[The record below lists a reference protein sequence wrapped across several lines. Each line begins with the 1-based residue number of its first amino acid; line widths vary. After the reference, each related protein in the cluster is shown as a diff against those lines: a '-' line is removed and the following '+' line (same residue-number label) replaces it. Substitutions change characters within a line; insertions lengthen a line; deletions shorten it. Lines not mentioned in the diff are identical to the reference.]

1 MKKENL
7 VLINNEKIN
16 KSDSGYFCDNIDI
29 KSTAEG
35 FNDSFDVLMI
45 ARESKEE
52 KFNRIDLKKIITSSN
67 ILSFLINIFSTFKDK
82 NTKYLLISIT
92 PYTFFACIFLL
103 IFKKKIFTYLR
114 SNGYEEYRVIFGFWG
129 PAIYHFMYSLVT
141 TKSTVI
147 VCQKKL
153 AKKNE
158 SHLVFPSQL
167 DRRWLENHKSPKL
180 DKPRLLYVGRMKIEK
195 GIFSLLEMY
204 KKLDNLTELS
214 IVGHPAGLKKSKD
227 ARINYVGYVN
237 DTSDLIN
244 IYDNHNIF
252 ILPSFT
258 EAHPQVLYESLARM
272 RPVIIFEEINHVIKH
287 QEGIFTSKR
296 NAHSLSNTIKFVM
309 DNYDNIHKSI
319 KKNKLPMKQEF
330 ISQMCKILD

>member
-7 VLINNEKIN
+7 VLLSNEKIN

-35 FNDSFDVLMI
+35 FNDRFDVLVI
-45 ARESKEE
+45 ARESKGE
-52 KFNRIDLKKIITSSN
+52 KFNRIELKKIITSSN

-92 PYTFFACIFLL
+92 PYTFFACIFLS
-103 IFKKKIFTYLR
+103 IFKKKIFIYLR
-114 SNGYEEYRVIFGFWG
+114 SNGHEEYRVIFGFWG

-141 TKSTVI
+141 AKSTII

-167 DRRWLENHKSPKL
+167 DRRWLENHKSPML

-195 GIFSLLEMY
+195 GIFSLLEIY
-204 KKLDNLTELS
+204 KKLDNNVELS
-214 IVGHPAGLKKSKD
+214 IVGSLNDLEKVNKK
-227 ARINYVGYVN
+227 INFIGYVN
-237 DTSDLIN
+237 DINKLIN

-258 EAHPQVLYESLARM
+258 EAHPQVLYESLARL
-272 RPVIIFEEINHVIKH
+272 RPVVIFEEISHVIKN
-287 QEGIFTSKR
+287 QQGILVSKR
-296 NAHSLSNTIKFVM
+296 NVQSLLSKIEFVM
-309 DNYDNIHKSI
+309 NNYKGIQDSI
-319 KKNKLPMKQEF
+319 KKNKLPTKQEF
-330 ISQMCKILD
+330 ISQLTKILS

>member
-7 VLINNEKIN
+7 VLISNEKIN
-16 KSDSGYFCDNIDI
+16 KSDSGYFCENIDI

-35 FNDSFDVLMI
+35 FNDSFDVLVI
-45 ARESKEE
+45 ARESKDT
-52 KFNRIDLKKIITSSN
+52 KFNPINLKNIITSSN
-67 ILSFLINIFSTFKDK
+67 IISFLINIFSTFKDK

-92 PYTFFACIFLL
+92 PYTFFACIFLS
-103 IFKKKIFTYLR
+103 IFKKRIFIYLR

-129 PAIYHFMYSLVT
+129 PAIYHFMYSFVIS
-141 TKSTVI
+141 KSTVI

-167 DRRWLENHKSPKL
+167 DQRWLENHKNPKL

-195 GIFSLLEMY
+195 GIFSLL
-204 KKLDNLTELS
+204 KIHKRLDNFAELS
-214 IVGHPAGLKKSKD
+214 IVGHSTGIKKSKD

-237 DTSDLIN
+237 DARDLIN

-258 EAHPQVLYESLARM
+258 EAHPQVMYESLARM
-272 RPVIIFEEINHVIKH
+272 RPVIIFEEITHVIKN
-287 QEGIFTSKR
+287 QEGIFVSKR
-296 NAHSLSNTIKFVM
+296 NVQSFSNTIKFIM
-309 DNYDNIHKSI
+309 NNYVNIHKSI
-319 KKNKLPMKQEF
+319 RKNKLPTKHEF
-330 ISQMCKILD
+330 ISEMCKILD

>member
-7 VLINNEKIN
+7 VLISNEKIN
-16 KSDSGYFCDNIDI
+16 KSDSGYFCENIDI

-35 FNDSFDVLMI
+35 FNDSFDVLVI
-45 ARESKEE
+45 ARESKDK
-52 KFNRIDLKKIITSSN
+52 KFNPINLENIITSSN
-67 ILSFLINIFSTFKDK
+67 IIGFLINIFGTFKDK

-92 PYTFFACIFLL
+92 PYTFFACIFLS
-103 IFKKKIFTYLR
+103 IFKKKIFIYLR

-129 PAIYHFMYSLVT
+129 PAIYHFMYSFVIP
-141 TKSTVI
+141 KSTVI

-167 DRRWLENHKSPKL
+167 DRRWLENHKSPML

-195 GIFSLLEMY
+195 GIFSLLEIY
-204 KKLDNLTELS
+204 KKLDNNVELS
-214 IVGHPAGLKKSKD
+214 IVGSLNDLEKVNKK
-227 ARINYVGYVN
+227 INFIGYVN
-237 DTSDLIN
+237 DINKLIN

-258 EAHPQVLYESLARM
+258 EAHPQVLYESLARL
-272 RPVIIFEEINHVIKH
+272 RPVVIFEEISHVIKN
-287 QEGIFTSKR
+287 QQGIFVSKR
-296 NAHSLSNTIKFVM
+296 DAQSLLSTIEFVM
-309 DNYDNIHKSI
+309 NNYKDIQDSI
-319 KKNKLPMKQEF
+319 KKNKLPTKQEF
-330 ISQMCKILD
+330 ISQMYKILD

>member
-7 VLINNEKIN
+7 VLISNEKIN
-16 KSDSGYFCDNIDI
+16 KSDFGYFCDNIDI

-35 FNDSFDVLMI
+35 FNDSFDVLVI
-45 ARESKEE
+45 ARESKDK
-52 KFNRIDLKKIITSSN
+52 KFNPINLKNIITSSN
-67 ILSFLINIFSTFKDK
+67 IIGFLINIFSTFKDK

-92 PYTFFACIFLL
+92 PYTFFACIFLS
-103 IFKKKIFTYLR
+103 IFKKKIFIYLR

-129 PAIYHFMYSLVT
+129 PAIYHLMYSFVT
-141 TKSTVI
+141 AKSTVI

-167 DRRWLENHKSPKL
+167 DRRWLENHKSPML

-214 IVGHPAGLKKSKD
+214 IVGHPAGLKKSNNAK
-227 ARINYVGYVN
+227 INYVSYVN
-237 DTSDLIN
+237 DVSDLIN

-296 NAHSLSNTIKFVM
+296 NAHSLSNTIKFVI
-309 DNYDNIHKSI
+309 DNYTNIQKSI